1 MKKTIHDML
10 DIYALKHHSDDMMLM
25 LRDYV
30 LDSRLSR
37 DDLNDKIVLELG
49 ERTPYWSH
57 TELMKVNIEN
67 WFATH
72 EDNIKKLVDTLE
84 LKYNPLHTTDYTDT
98 EHEHT
103 VNNNKTAD
111 TGTIADAGTIRDT
124 GAVSDNGT
132 VKSAGT
138 TSDGYIENTVS
149 AYDSSTYQPQDR
161 SQHHDTTDVTN
172 TTNMT
177 SSTDMTKATNMS
189 KTTDMLRKAEL
200 DESRDRTIE
209 HGGKEGNKS
218 YQELIEAERRLAEF
232 NIYDWIVNQLDSEIC
247 LGLF

>member
-1 MKKTIHDML
+1 MRKTIHDML

-30 LDSRLSR
+30 LDSRLNR
-37 DDLNDKIVLELG
+37 DDLNDKIVLDLG
-49 ERTPYWSH
+49 ERFPYWNH

-84 LKYNPLHTTDYTDT
+84 LTYNPLHTTDYTDT

-103 VNNNKTAD
+103 VNDDTVAD
-111 TGTIADAGTIRDT
+111 NGTIAD
-124 GAVSDNGT
+124 NGT
-132 VKSAGT
+132 VDDEGTVRSAGT
-138 TSDGYIENTVS
+138 TSDGNIENQVS
-149 AYDSSTYQPQDR
+149 AYNSADYQPQDK
-161 SQHHDTTDVTN
+161 SIHHDETDVTN
-172 TTNMT
+172 TTDMT
-177 SSTDMTKATNMS
+177 STTDMTK
-189 KTTDMLRKAEL
+189 TTDMTRKSDL
-200 DESRDRTIE
+200 DEVRDRTLE
-209 HGGKEGNKS
+209 HHGKEGDKS

-247 LGLF
+247 LGVF